1 MPSSPGPAIVD
12 PGRSNASTIAA
23 DMETGS
29 HELTVR
35 GYSGTKGLGVGKGI
49 LSAAF
54 SIGGHSCSD
63 CISLYLQLLVDD
75 DQGDNGDVKAQFKFC
90 LLDQGEP
97 VPSYTL
103 TSKRQ
108 EFARIKSH
116 AWGWAK
122 FIRRKELEESP
133 HIEDDTFRIS
143 CHVTVPKIRAEETQ
157 VHFLTSPSKTDL
169 HRHLRDLLESN
180 VGADVKFRV
189 GRETFTAHRSI
200 LAARSPVFRAELFGW
215 MKEKWAAQVRIDD
228 MEPRVFGA
236 MLHFIYTDSL
246 PQIEGDRRVMAQH
259 LLVAADRYCLVGL
272 KMICEDMLRNFIDT
286 NTAATTLEL
295 AEQQGCRRLKERC
308 LNFLKNPG
316 NTIAV
321 MATDGFEHLMSSYP
335 SLVKDLLAK
344 VSP

>member
-12 PGRSNASTIAA
+12 PGRSSASTIAA

-169 HRHLRDLLESN
+169 HRHLGDLLESN

-295 AEQQGCRRLKERC
+295 AEQHGCRRLKERC

-321 MATDGFEHLMSSYP
+321 GCP